1 MADKK
6 DAFICYRS
14 YIEAI
19 RVLPLESR
27 WAFFEKVVGY
37 TLDATEPV
45 FETDIENAMFTLMKA
60 NLDSCDQRFRT
71 SVENGKKG
79 GRPRKENSEKK
90 PNSKPNNN
98 LTENLKITY
107 QNPNV
112 NENENVNGNSHL
124 HLQDDKNGVAVERSL
139 TGAPPPRKRN
149 ELTPED
155 IARGWR
161 PVIE

>member
-27 WAFFEKVVGY
+27 WTFFEKVVSY

-79 GRPRKENSEKK
+79 GAPRGNSNAKK
-90 PNSKPNNN
+90 QPNNN
-98 LTENLKITY
+98 LKSTKN
-107 QNPNV
+107 NPNV

-124 HLQDDKNGVAVERSL
+124 QLQDDKNGVAVERSL